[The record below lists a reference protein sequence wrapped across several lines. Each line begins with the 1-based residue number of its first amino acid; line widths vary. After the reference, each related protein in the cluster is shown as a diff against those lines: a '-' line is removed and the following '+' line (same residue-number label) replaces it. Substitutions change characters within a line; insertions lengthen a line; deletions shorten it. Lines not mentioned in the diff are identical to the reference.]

1 MPTRTSRRR
10 GSNWRTTSRSTT
22 SAARIRHW
30 VEQRRIRHTSA
41 RRILNALHEVESAS
55 NEDLQPQ
62 ELHLENRKTCPNKRG
77 HLYPRLVIWSRR
89 RSRQRIGPQWS

>member
-77 HLYPRLVIWSRR
+77 HLSLRNIQAAESELAERLAQERK
-89 RSRQRIGPQWS
+89 